1 METYQ
6 KRGAGNT
13 FLSLFTSQDNQHWPV
28 TINAWLKTSTYFL
41 IWSNGPQFPVAEKM
55 GQLQTWPGFKG
66 SAEGQRCPEVGH
78 PEAQGGCPCR
88 LWAPVGSAPK
98 HMAKLLTQS
107 VIPWALLVHSRGKK
121 PTIIS
126 PQHLPKASLT
136 CTWRYILLLLQHKVK
151 QMSFRNCWSW
161 F

>member
-13 FLSLFTSQDNQHWPV
+13 CLSLFTSQDNQHWPV
-28 TINAWLKTSTYFL
+28 TINARLKTSTYFL
-41 IWSNGPQFPVAEKM
+41 IWSNWPQFPVSEKM

-78 PEAQGGCPCR
+78 PEAWGGCPCR

-121 PTIIS
+121 TNNNQS
-126 PQHLPKASLT
+126 ST
-136 CTWRYILLLLQHKVK
+136 
-151 QMSFRNCWSW
+151 SS
-161 F
+161 